1 MILFIAV
8 PIGSIVM
15 QSMFVE
21 RDRVVITVENCGPFG
36 CTETTQIDLDSSAG
50 GAGRGTFGQF
60 AGLSNYLNRN
70 HLASAEISQAWSDA
84 PGWSGFFRAI
94 FNLPFYKAL
103 AFTLTYSFCVT
114 PLVLTLGFLAALAV
128 NRLPRMF
135 KGPAIFASILPMI
148 VTPLIGSLIL
158 FWMIDSRGILGS
170 TLQYIFSDPTLSLK
184 ASPAL
189 TWIMLIVYGA
199 WHHSPFAFVVLYAAL
214 QTVPQD
220 TLESAVID
228 GASKWERVRYV
239 VIPYLMPVIVFIA
252 LISLMDNFR
261 VFEPIIGFSAEASA
275 QSLSWLIYNDLRN
288 ESIQLYGSAAATSI
302 LTILGVAII
311 LTPTLIR
318 TWQDFRRRA

>member
-1 MILFIAV
+1 MILFIAL

-21 RDRVVITVENCGPFG
+21 RERVVKIVENCGPFG
-36 CTETTQIDLDSSAG
+36 CTQTTQIDLESSAG

-60 AGLSNYLNRN
+60 AGLSNYFNRN
-70 HLASAEISQAWSDA
+70 HLAAAEISEAVSNAQVWSD
-84 PGWSGFFRAI
+84 FVRAL

-103 AFTLTYSFCVT
+103 AFTLTYTVCVT
-114 PLVLTLGFLAALAV
+114 PLVLTLGFMAALAV
-128 NRLPRMF
+128 NRLPRVF

-158 FWMIDSRGILGS
+158 FWMIDSRGVLGA
-170 TLQYIFSDPTLSLK
+170 TLQYVFDDPNLSLK
-184 ASPAL
+184 ASPLL

-220 TLESAVID
+220 SLESAVID
-228 GASKWERVRYV
+228 GANKWERVRYV
-239 VIPYLMPVIVFIA
+239 VIPYLMPVFVFIA

-261 VFEPIIGFSAEASA
+261 VFEPIIGFSAEANA

-302 LTILGVAII
+302 LTIIGVAII

-318 TWQDFRRRA
+318 TWRDFKLRA

>member
-1 MILFIAV
+1 
-8 PIGSIVM
+8 
-15 QSMFVE
+15 MFE
-21 RDRVVITVENCGPFG
+21 HS
-36 CTETTQIDLDSSAG
+36 L
-50 GAGRGTFGQF
+50 TFHF
-60 AGLSNYLNRN
+60 TR
-70 HLASAEISQAWSDA
+70 
-84 PGWSGFFRAI
+84 
-94 FNLPFYKAL
+94 AL
-103 AFTLTYSFCVT
+103 AFTLTYTVCVT
-114 PLVLTLGFLAALAV
+114 PLVLILGFMAALAV
-128 NRLPRMF
+128 NRLPKLL

-158 FWMIDSRGILGS
+158 FWMIDSRGVLGA
-170 TLQYIFSDPTLSLK
+170 TLQYVFDDPNLSLK
-184 ASPAL
+184 ASPLL

-220 TLESAVID
+220 SLESAVID
-228 GASKWERVRYV
+228 GANKWERVRYV
-239 VIPYLMPVIVFIA
+239 VIPYLMPVFVFIA

-261 VFEPIIGFSAEASA
+261 VFEPIIGFNAEASA

-318 TWQDFRRRA
+318 TWRDFRLRA